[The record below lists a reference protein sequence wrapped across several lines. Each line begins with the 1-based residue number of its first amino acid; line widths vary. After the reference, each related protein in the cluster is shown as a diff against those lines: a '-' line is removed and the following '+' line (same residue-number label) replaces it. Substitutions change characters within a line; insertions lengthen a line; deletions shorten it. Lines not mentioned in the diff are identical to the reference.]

1 MPYPLRI
8 EYPALSR
15 AQLHIIGDRY
25 GNDPVVRR
33 LLMEVRALQNI
44 VLRAHQVAEAA
55 GPGGRTDAFGIAV
68 AALHREL
75 EAETW
80 FKEDLAVK
88 EAYRARLAASDESP
102 YEQKARRRERKA

>member
-15 AQLHIIGDRY
+15 AQLRLLGERY
-25 GNDPVVRR
+25 GTDPVVRR
-33 LLMEVRALQNI
+33 LLMEIRALQNI

-55 GPGGRTDAFGIAV
+55 GPGGRSDAFGIAV
-68 AALHREL
+68 AALHRQL

-80 FKEDLAVK
+80 FQEDLAEK
-88 EAYRARLAASDESP
+88 EAYRARLAGGDVSP
-102 YEQKARRRERKA
+102 YQQRTGRRDSKR

>member
-15 AQLHIIGDRY
+15 AQLRIIGDRY

-44 VLRAHQVAEAA
+44 VRRAHQVAEAA
-55 GPGGRTDAFGIAV
+55 GPGGTGDAFGIAV

-75 EAETW
+75 EVETW
-80 FKEDLAVK
+80 FQEDLA
-88 EAYRARLAASDESP
+88 ERAAYRARLAASDQSP
-102 YEQKARRRERKA
+102 YETRPTRRECKE

>member
-8 EYPALSR
+8 EYPALSH
-15 AQLHIIGDRY
+15 AQLAIIGDRY

-33 LLMEVRALQNI
+33 LLMEVLALQHI
-44 VLRAHQVAEAA
+44 ALRAHQVAEAA
-55 GPGGRTDAFGIAV
+55 GPGSRTDAFGIAV

-80 FKEDLAVK
+80 FQEDLAER
-88 EAYRARLAASDESP
+88 EAYRARVSAGD
-102 YEQKARRRERKA
+102 KAQDRKGVSCREHKW

>member
-15 AQLHIIGDRY
+15 AQLRLIGDRY

-44 VLRAHQVAEAA
+44 VLRAHQVAESA
-55 GPGGRTDAFGIAV
+55 GPGGVTDAFGIAV
-68 AALHREL
+68 AALHRQL

-80 FKEDLAVK
+80 FQEDLAEK
-88 EAYRARLAASDESP
+88 EAYRARLAASDASP
-102 YEQKARRRERKA
+102 YEQRAGRRDSKP

>member
-15 AQLHIIGDRY
+15 AQLHLIGDRY

-33 LLMEVRALQNI
+33 LLMEIRALQNI

-55 GPGGRTDAFGIAV
+55 GPGHRADAFGIAV
-68 AALHREL
+68 AALHRQL

-80 FKEDLAVK
+80 FQEDLA
-88 EAYRARLAASDESP
+88 ERAAYRARVAAGDEPPNPKGAS
-102 YEQKARRRERKA
+102 RREGTG

>member
-1 MPYPLRI
+1 MPSPLRL

-15 AQLHIIGDRY
+15 AQLRIIGDRH
-25 GNDPVVRR
+25 GSDPVVRR

-55 GPGGRTDAFGIAV
+55 GPGHRADAFGIAV
-68 AALHREL
+68 AASHREL

-80 FKEDLAVK
+80 FQEDLAEK
-88 EAYRARLAASDESP
+88 AAYRATVAAGKLLPRRAGTS
-102 YEQKARRRERKA
+102 RREGTE